1 MPKAKELRKMKTTH
15 QQALELVE
23 YLCNQIVSQ
32 LPEREAGAMFRR
44 SMLQAAEHGNSEIVE
59 IIIRSYPMVATSRDR
74 DTGRNI
80 FLLAAGYRFENVI
93 NLIYNMSD
101 RKYIFFDSTDK
112 DGNNLLHICGKLAPP
127 HRLNLVAG
135 AALQMQREL
144 QWFKVR

>member
-1 MPKAKELRKMKTTH
+1 MQ

-32 LPEREAGAMFRR
+32 LPEREAGAIFRR
-44 SMLQAAEHGNSEIVE
+44 SILQAAEHGNSEIVE
-59 IIIRSYPMVATSRDR
+59 IIIRSFPMVAT
-74 DTGRNI
+74 TGDGGRAKNI
-80 FLLAAGYRFENVI
+80 FLLAAGYRYENVI

-101 RKYIFFDSTDK
+101 RKYVFFDSTDK
-112 DGNNLLHICGKLAPP
+112 DGNNLMHMCGRLAPP

-144 QWFKVR
+144 QWFKV